1 MITLA
6 GNPSSH
12 SNRTKKRVTKLR
24 FFYFHQVLHQMNCE
38 RGHAIILQLR
48 LKKYTGFAVSVALRD
63 ASSLFF
69 RRRNSGNDHQ
79 FWGLWK
85 TSLRSGAPYML

>member
-1 MITLA
+1 MITLS

-24 FFYFHQVLHQMNCE
+24 FFYLHQVLHQLNCE
-38 RGHAIILQLR
+38 RGHAIILQVR
-48 LKKYTGFAVSVALRD
+48 LKKYTGSAVSIALRN

-69 RRRNSGNDHQ
+69 RRRNSGNHHQ
-79 FWGLWK
+79 FLG
-85 TSLRSGAPYML
+85 T